1 MSTEDS
7 EIPGSHP
14 PIEIA
19 PEQYQGQYDDEWST
33 PPFQP
38 VRALSAL
45 ALTACG
51 FGLYEFVL
59 ISFWSAPWMGIHD
72 RIPWPAFSLLAA
84 ALIVALLGT
93 RLGLGLNSPHAKLG
107 IGLFA
112 ILACIVIGAGGGRFV
127 SYAMRGTVSPPHKLN
142 ISVGQRFP
150 AFALPDQ
157 QATIHRGPALDGA
170 DATVIYVYRGDFCP
184 FARFELADLTRHADE
199 FKSARVGV
207 VGISADPIE
216 RSKMLA
222 GYLRTEIPLLGDP
235 SETVLTPLGLV
246 QHHVSAEPDNAIPAF
261 FVVDRDG
268 VVRWIFTSPYY
279 RELPTVS
286 TLLGAAKS
294 VIAGEPSQHSAPTA
308 SQR

>member
-1 MSTEDS
+1 MSAEDS
-7 EIPGSHP
+7 EIPESRAP
-14 PIEIA
+14 DEIR
-19 PEQYQGQYDDEWST
+19 PEQFEDELWIT

-59 ISFWSAPWMGIHD
+59 VSFWSAPWMGIHD
-72 RIPWPAFSLLAA
+72 RIPWPAFAVLALA
-84 ALIVALLGT
+84 MLVALAGV

-107 IGLFA
+107 IGVFA
-112 ILACIVIGAGGGRFV
+112 ILACVVIGVGGGRFV
-127 SYAMRGTVSPPHKLN
+127 SYTMRGTLSPPHQLN
-142 ISVGQRFP
+142 IAVGQRFP

-157 QATIHRGPALDGA
+157 QTKIHRGPAGA
-170 DATVIYVYRGDFCP
+170 GANATVIYVYRGDFCP

-199 FKSARVGV
+199 FKSARVDI
-207 VGISADPIE
+207 VGISADPID
-216 RSKMLA
+216 RSTMLA
-222 GYLRTEIPLLGDP
+222 GYLRTDIPLLGDP
-235 SETVLTPLGLV
+235 SESVLAPLGLV

-268 VVRWIFTSPYY
+268 FVRWIFEPPYY

-286 TLLGAAKS
+286 TLLDAAKS
-294 VIAGEPSQHSAPTA
+294 VIAGEPSQHSAPTT